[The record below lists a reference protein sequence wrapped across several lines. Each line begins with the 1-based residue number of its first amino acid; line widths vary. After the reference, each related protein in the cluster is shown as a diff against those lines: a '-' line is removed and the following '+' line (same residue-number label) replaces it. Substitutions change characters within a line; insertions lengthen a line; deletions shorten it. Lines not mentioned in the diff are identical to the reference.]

1 LTDPLILSYIDIM
14 TNKILYWGIGILV
27 LILALGGYLLLS
39 RPGNLKYLQEEKQ
52 AAPLTRQ
59 NADSSLQQ
67 TESNIETQLNQ
78 ADQDL
83 KAAEE
88 ADISTQTQE
97 DLSTINGL

>member
-1 LTDPLILSYIDIM
+1 M

>member
-1 LTDPLILSYIDIM
+1 MTDPLILSYIDIM